1 MRSVVYE
8 LRRTP
13 LLGSRVNKNA
23 KGYYEPLHSTLSSTF
38 CASGACS
45 PNSLAGLTKPIVT
58 VSPSTSSKTVTPTF
72 SPSTSKIGPPVLNLE
87 RSTQFGLPAID
98 VHRGM

>member
-1 MRSVVYE
+1 MHDPGWE
-8 LRRTP
+8 LPRTP
-13 LLGSRVNKNA
+13 IPRTRMNKTA

-58 VSPSTSSKTVTPTF
+58 VSPSTSSKTMTPALSF
-72 SPSTSKIGPPVLNLE
+72 NEQIWSSS
-87 RSTQFGLPAID
+87 A
-98 VHRGM
+98 